1 MTSEERFSVLFDIRL
16 AEIESNFFKSFMLD
30 KNYDSILDMLK
41 NIDMLSENQGT
52 SDLTISG
59 TEEIKTIRTDNLQE
73 SKSERSD
80 TNKIVG
86 STTDIIGAVSSTVD
100 VSNSGTLKNEITYG
114 RKDTASGTDTNTQS
128 SDTTNKSRTVVSNT
142 PQSNLGADTV
152 GIDANLN
159 WDYASQLQDNKN
171 TNDANSTN
179 STEYGKTSTQSG
191 TDTSTSTDTRGTM
204 TTQDVNEHQNSQQAT
219 QTNDYT
225 RGRETKD
232 NTGTQTT
239 DRTNTKN
246 GTNKNVSNRTD
257 NNSGRNTS
265 LAELY
270 NKWRSLL
277 HGTITSYQYLFKNL
291 DDLFMSIWDIEDDS
305 FFTIV

>member
-1 MTSEERFSVLFDIRL
+1 MV
-16 AEIESNFFKSFMLD
+16 D

-41 NIDMLSENQGT
+41 TIDMLSENQGT
-52 SDLTISG
+52 NNITIEG
-59 TEEIKTIRTDNLQE
+59 TEETTNTRTDNLQE

-80 TNKIVG
+80 TSTIAG
-86 STTDIIGAVSSTVD
+86 STTDVIGAVSSTVD
-100 VSNSGTLKNEITYG
+100 VSNSGTLKNEMVYG
-114 RKDTASGTDTNTQS
+114 RKDTTSGTDTNTQT

-171 TNDANSTN
+171 TSDANSTN

-204 TTQDVNEHQNSQQAT
+204 TTQDVGEHQNSQQAT

-239 DRTNTKN
+239 EKTSTKN
-246 GTNKNVSNRTD
+246 GTNTNTSSRTD

-265 LAELY
+265 LAEIY
-270 NKWRSLL
+270 SKWRSLL

-305 FFTIV
+305 YFTIV